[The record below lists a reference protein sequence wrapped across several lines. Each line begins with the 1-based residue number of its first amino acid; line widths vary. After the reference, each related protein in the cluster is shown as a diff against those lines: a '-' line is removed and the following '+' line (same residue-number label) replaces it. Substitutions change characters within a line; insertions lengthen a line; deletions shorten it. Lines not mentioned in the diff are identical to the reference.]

1 MSALEADRQASQ
13 TRGHVVHVF
22 EPPIGGVPAYVAA
35 LAEGLVRR
43 GWQNTVVAPPST
55 SVDGRLDRSGAR
67 IIRLEMAHQPAPGD
81 VRAVSKLTGVFR
93 QLGPDLV
100 HGHSTKAGFLAG
112 TAARVTRVPSVY
124 TPNCWPFQ
132 GKGRALEAAYVRF
145 ERLVARRLHQT
156 VIAVSESER
165 RLGLSRGVRPKGG
178 IRVVHTG
185 LPRLPLPPRDQAR
198 AALGLGDREVVAV
211 WVGRCNAQKRPG
223 DLAPLASFL
232 RRDGVTLL
240 AVGKGLRDSR
250 EGQAAM
256 ASGAR
261 LPADGAQPAALY
273 AAADVFVQTSGWEG
287 FSLAVLEAMG
297 AGLPVVAYS
306 VGGVAEQVVD
316 GRSGYLVKA
325 GDVEALAARVV
336 ELARRP
342 EVRAQAGA
350 AGRALVEREFSYE
363 QMLEGVEDAYESVT
377 SGPAGDIGGEMKLGG
392 DGPDDRMATPAG
404 LTPMWDPAA
413 DRVVGER

>member
-1 MSALEADRQASQ
+1 M
-13 TRGHVVHVF
+13 
-22 EPPIGGVPAYVAA
+22 AA
-35 LAEGLVRR
+35 
-43 GWQNTVVAPPST
+43 
-55 SVDGRLDRSGAR
+55 
-67 IIRLEMAHQPAPGD
+67 
-81 VRAVSKLTGVFR
+81 
-93 QLGPDLV
+93 
-100 HGHSTKAGFLAG
+100 
-112 TAARVTRVPSVY
+112 
-124 TPNCWPFQ
+124 
-132 GKGRALEAAYVRF
+132 
-145 ERLVARRLHQT
+145 
-156 VIAVSESER
+156 
-165 RLGLSRGVRPKGG
+165 
-178 IRVVHTG
+178 
-185 LPRLPLPPRDQAR
+185 
-198 AALGLGDREVVAV
+198 
-211 WVGRCNAQKRPG
+211 
-223 DLAPLASFL
+223 
-232 RRDGVTLL
+232 
-240 AVGKGLRDSR
+240 
-250 EGQAAM
+250 
-256 ASGAR
+256 GAR